1 MMRVSEL
8 AGIDNES
15 IRFSSETV
23 SFSLL
28 KPRKA
33 QHGGAPQSFSL
44 KVLPEGQLDPA
55 ACLRLYLQSTASL
68 RNDENNM
75 YLFIGSVRPH
85 NPVVSSTLSGWV
97 KRQIGEAGI
106 DLTKFFAHSTRGVA
120 ASKAAAAGVP
130 VQSILDMAH
139 WASESTFSRFYRR
152 EVEQNTSVA
161 ESILSVNGGK

>member
-1 MMRVSEL
+1 MRVSEL

-55 ACLRLYLQSTASL
+55 AYLQSTASL
-68 RNDENNM
+68 RNDENKM
-75 YLFIGSVRPH
+75 YLLIGSVRPH

-106 DLTKFFAHSTRGVA
+106 DLTKFFAHSTRGAA